1 VSGKRSLKKQQKR
14 QTSAL
19 AQLEDLYRRGADD
32 EFLARA
38 AEQVADLA
46 ASPFAAKWAEVADR
60 ALRQSLA
67 RSDLDRL
74 ERLLRSL
81 RRSGPLR
88 PLGVLAEGVLDLA
101 AGRLD
106 AARSRLAA
114 LAASKDLAA
123 ALPPSLLAD
132 LQALARDEPDQPQE
146 DEVCPRAAADLF
158 AALQGL
164 EARAF
169 APTAADC
176 EALARYLQTLRA
188 LAPAEDVD
196 LRRILDGADRCLSLL
211 TGLAALETRLSHLPE
226 GDKMRESPEVVAW
239 LRGSGLLL
247 AATLSASAP
256 PLLAPLHHA
265 VQTRWRAVLDRV
277 EAQEGSPG
285 LVALWAADPKLLAHH
300 VDLPGGIQGG
310 HERFRQRAQAQQ
322 LLAAERYE
330 ELAGLLRSRSRTVS
344 DPGDLAAFWS
354 LEMWAC
360 NRWTPDEQDEDGE
373 DLLLPDLSDPFPHRT
388 LVRLGEMAGQIGQRF
403 PAGQRAEV
411 ARVLRD
417 DLLELCREVR
427 FCDHTAGA
435 ALALLEYQPGDTGL
449 LIVGVAGAVAGGAP
463 RALRAFDALIDRVG
477 NGGKASTEDRL
488 IEKRLMARVAGMPP
502 RALARALAT
511 VRPLFSM
518 DAWPEITEL
527 VAAEISGY
535 FVDTLDAACFMA
547 SMHPQSVSLALRE
560 ARDELIHLRPALGE
574 TLGFAAVEL
583 ALDCWQPDPRKV
595 EKRLAGFL
603 GGFPGYEAALAALQV
618 LGKALSPWSPK
629 GIHLALDSLAQAVI
643 DRLDDRWQLWYR
655 AVPALAINADKSHRK
670 RLEKK
675 VQQLLASPEIQAE
688 GREVLGKCLDVIHHV
703 ETTKRELDQ
712 PRPRPQRRK
721 KPRRRRSDVP
731 QISLDFP

>member
-14 QTSAL
+14 QASAL

-32 EFLARA
+32 ELLARA

-67 RSDLDRL
+67 RSDLGRL

-114 LAASKDLAA
+114 LAVAKDLAA

-132 LQALARDEPDQPQE
+132 LQAL
-146 DEVCPRAAADLF
+146 DEVCPRAAMDLF
-158 AALQGL
+158 AALQSL
-164 EARAF
+164 EAQAF
-169 APTAADC
+169 VPSTADR
-176 EALARYLQTLRA
+176 EALARHLQTFRT

-196 LRRILDGADRCLSLL
+196 LRRLLDDAERCLSLL
-211 TGLAALETRLSHLPE
+211 PGLAALETRLSDLPE
-226 GDKMRESPEVVAW
+226 GDKMQASPEVVAW
-239 LRGSGLLL
+239 LRGSGQLL

-256 PLLAPLHHA
+256 PLLAPLQHA

-277 EAQEGSPG
+277 AAREGSPG
-285 LVALWAADPKLLAHH
+285 LAALWAADPKLLAHH

-310 HERFRQRAQAQQ
+310 HERLRQRAQAQQ

-344 DPGDLAAFWS
+344 DPVDLAACWS
-354 LEMWAC
+354 LELWAC
-360 NRWTPDEQDEDGE
+360 KRWTPDEDGE
-373 DLLLPDLSDPFPHRT
+373 DLLPDRSEPFPHRA

-417 DLLELCREVR
+417 DLFYLCNEVS

-435 ALALLEYQPGDTGL
+435 ALALLAYQPGDAGL
-449 LIVGVAGAVAGGAP
+449 LIAGVAGAVANGAP
-463 RALRAFDALIDRVG
+463 RVLRAFEALIDHGG
-477 NGGKASTEDRL
+477 NGGKVSTEDLL
-488 IEKRLMARVAGMPP
+488 IEKRLMTRVAGMPP
-502 RALARALAT
+502 RPLARILDT
-511 VRPLFSM
+511 VRPLFPM

-547 SMHPQSVSLALRE
+547 VVHPQSVSLALRE
-560 ARDELIHLRPALGE
+560 AHDELIHLRPALGE

-655 AVPALAINADKSHRK
+655 AVPTLAINADKNHCK

-675 VQQLLASPEIQAE
+675 IQQLLASPEIQAE
-688 GREVLGKCLDVIHHV
+688 GREILGKCLDVIHRV
-703 ETTKRELDQ
+703 EKTKRELDP

-721 KPRRRRSDVP
+721 KPRPRRGDVP
-731 QISLDFP
+731 QISLDFS